1 MLVRTEGGS
10 GCSAAAVW
18 GGSQKCQ
25 FPHSC
30 PSRLSL
36 PPSPSLSQTPPR
48 RSRLRGTHANG
59 NIRAS
64 LVRAQTAFVDLTPAR
79 RARLFFVLPVV
90 RSISRSC
97 APHESAA
104 DGQAMRRAESH
115 VSLGGSSVGSCHSSH
130 TNGDGHQRSERSDS
144 DILADLL
151 SRDTHACMHA
161 RTHARTHTHTTGL
174 IPTSL
179 SPSTTRCQSTCGR
192 WRRRGSCRGMR
203 FSSLP

>member
-1 MLVRTEGGS
+1 MSVAGVATIRPPLQMSWNGGGVLVRTEGGS

-79 RARLFFVLPVV
+79 RARLFLCSLSCV
-90 RSISRSC
+90 RSLGLARRMNRRRTGRRCGAPSRTC
-97 APHESAA
+97 LSAGA
-104 DGQAMRRAESH
+104 RWARATRLTPTAMATSARSG
-115 VSLGGSSVGSCHSSH
+115 LIPTSSQICSPE
-130 TNGDGHQRSERSDS
+130 TR
-144 DILADLL
+144 
-151 SRDTHACMHA
+151 THACMHA
-161 RTHARTHTHTTGL
+161 RTHARARARTHT
-174 IPTSL
+174 P
-179 SPSTTRCQSTCGR
+179 QV
-192 WRRRGSCRGMR
+192 
-203 FSSLP
+203 